1 MEFINRRRVLQCL
14 SLGTGAVW
22 AAELACAAKTVAG
35 PEALLSD
42 AVRGALGERVRAPVG
57 MGAWGEEALVWQTRV
72 SMGLA
77 RWLPDPALRG
87 ELTTHLWYEA
97 RRSGLSLSLVLG
109 LIEVESGFR
118 KHAISAAGAMGYAQV
133 MPFWTQWIGDGDALA
148 LLRTQPNLRY
158 GCVILR
164 HYLTQEKG
172 DLTLA
177 LGRYNGTRGQWAYP
191 DRVLEAAARWRL
203 SHD

>member
-1 MEFINRRRVLQCL
+1 MGFINRRGVLRRL
-14 SLGTGAVW
+14 SFGAGAVW
-22 AAELACAAKTVAG
+22 ATEVPCAAKTVAG

-57 MGAWGEEALVWQTRV
+57 MGAWGNEALVWQTQV

-77 RWLPDPALRG
+77 RWLPDPVLRG